1 MAHLNRRSDDTQDGQ
16 RHRVLELVESTG
28 AKVFARGVVPVLLAI
43 IGFFLVR
50 TLNQVADNQ
59 QRQDARNEEQARDMA
74 QVKSD
79 VRVITTR
86 LDEGVVRQVN
96 TNTQTIQAHEQRLQ
110 VLERTVK
117 TP

>member
-1 MAHLNRRSDDTQDGQ
+1 M
-16 RHRVLELVESTG
+16 ESTA
-28 AKVFARGVVPVLLAI
+28 AKVFARAVVPVLLAI

-50 TLNQVADNQ
+50 TLNQVANNQ
-59 QRQDARNEEQARDMA
+59 ERQEARNEETSRDMA

-96 TNTQTIQAHEQRLQ
+96 NNTSTLQNHEQRLQ